1 MEMEIMLESL
11 LLLDLDLTLT
21 LLSLLG
27 FSLRDEN
34 FSPLGD
40 LVLLLLV
47 EEGDLNLSQ
56 KVIEL
61 SARFL

>member
-1 MEMEIMLESL
+1 MLESL

>member
-1 MEMEIMLESL
+1 MLESL
-11 LLLDLDLTLT
+11 MLLDLDLTLT

-27 FSLRDEN
+27 FSLKEEN

-40 LVLLLLV
+40 FVLLLLV

-61 SARFL
+61 SALFL

>member
-1 MEMEIMLESL
+1 MLESL
-11 LLLDLDLTLT
+11 MLLALDLTLT

-27 FSLRDEN
+27 FSLKEEN

-40 LVLLLLV
+40 FVLLLLV
-47 EEGDLNLSQ
+47 AEGDLNLSQ

-61 SARFL
+61 SPLFL

>member
-1 MEMEIMLESL
+1 MLESL
-11 LLLDLDLTLT
+11 MLLDLDLTLT

-27 FSLRDEN
+27 FSLKEEN

-61 SARFL
+61 SALFL

>member
-1 MEMEIMLESL
+1 MLESL
-11 LLLDLDLTLT
+11 LQLDLDLTLT

-27 FSLRDEN
+27 FSLKEEN

-40 LVLLLLV
+40 FVLLLLV

-61 SARFL
+61 SALFL